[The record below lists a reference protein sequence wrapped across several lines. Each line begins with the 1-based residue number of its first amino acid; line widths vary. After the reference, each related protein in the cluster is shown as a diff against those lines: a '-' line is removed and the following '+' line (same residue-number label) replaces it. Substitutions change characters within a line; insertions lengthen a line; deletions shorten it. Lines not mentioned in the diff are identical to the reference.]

1 MNTALP
7 VVAGLGSLVLTAAAS
22 AGFVG
27 IYGDSYESGGFAVI
41 DVYAQFDTGDDV
53 VLNVFNA
60 NISNS
65 DGSGWFH
72 DDPVGGSWNPFL
84 VDSGAIES
92 FVTIGG
98 FGGPFNNSWT
108 TPDPNWGD
116 DGFNQA
122 GIPAN
127 AGWFNNNPPNL
138 AGQAQDLGD
147 GMFGTW
153 LGRFVID
160 LPSSPVSLNFAGSLT
175 FNQGLGTDPEQPSFD
190 ASIAYVPAPGALAL
204 LGLAGLAGSRRRRA

>member
-1 MNTALP
+1 MKNALP

-27 IYGDSYESGGFAVI
+27 IYGDSYQSGDFAVI
-41 DVYAQFDTGDDV
+41 DVYAQFDTTDDV
-53 VLNVFNA
+53 VLNVFDTAIA
-60 NISNS
+60 NSNGASFHHS
-65 DGSGWFH
+65 DVI
-72 DDPVGGSWNPFL
+72 PGGSWNPFL
-84 VDSGAIES
+84 VDSS
-92 FVTIGG
+92 
-98 FGGPFNNSWT
+98 FGGQFSNSWT

-122 GIPAN
+122 GIPAD

-147 GMFGTW
+147 GIIGTW
-153 LGRFVID
+153 LGRFVIE
-160 LPSSPVSLNFAGSLT
+160 LPSAPVNLNFAGSLT
-175 FNQGLGTDPEQPSFD
+175 FNQGLGTDPNQPSFD